1 MIAFDTLTPLA
12 LVGFLGVV
20 LYVGAYAMLA
30 FGAIRGNG
38 YVYPALNLVASLL
51 VLAGLA
57 DAFNWPA
64 AALQIGWAAIS
75 VFGIVRIYLQNSR
88 LNFSEEEQTLIAYGL
103 PRMSKPTA
111 RNLLNRGVWVN
122 AEPGTI
128 LTAEGECVTH
138 LHFMLHGSAAV
149 KSGGAE
155 IAEIKR
161 GFVGEMNVMEAA
173 PASATVTVAE
183 PSRIFTVSGTTLRSL
198 AESDADFASSLSVH
212 LARSTK
218 EKLIEANRKLS
229 APARTPDHV
238 D

>member
-1 MIAFDTLTPLA
+1 MIAFDTLTPLSIVGLLGAAAYVVAYA
-12 LVGFLGVV
+12 LLSLGV
-20 LYVGAYAMLA
+20 
-30 FGAIRGNG
+30 IRGSG
-38 YVYPALNLVASLL
+38 YAFPALNLIASLL
-51 VLAGLA
+51 VLVGLSG
-57 DAFNWPA
+57 AFNWPA
-64 AALQIGWAAIS
+64 AALQIVWAVIS
-75 VFGIVRIYLQNSR
+75 AFGLARIYLQNSR
-88 LNFSEEEQTLIAYGL
+88 LNFSDEEQTLIAYGL
-103 PRMSKPTA
+103 PRMARSTA

-122 AEPGTI
+122 AEPGTV

-138 LHFMLHGSAAV
+138 LHFMLHGAAGV
-149 KSGGAE
+149 TSGGAD

-183 PSRIFTVSGTTLRSL
+183 PSRIFTVSGTTLRAL

-229 APARTPDHV
+229 APVPQSEHAD
-238 D
+238 